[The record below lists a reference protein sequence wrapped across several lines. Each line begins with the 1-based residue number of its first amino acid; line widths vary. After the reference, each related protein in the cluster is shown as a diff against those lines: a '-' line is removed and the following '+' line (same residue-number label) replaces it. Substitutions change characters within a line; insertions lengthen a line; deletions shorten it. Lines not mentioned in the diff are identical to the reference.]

1 MSELMSALQNIEL
14 IALDRINLIS
24 NMQIQAK
31 YENAEYRFFIDKLL
45 NNLNDTKSIDIYNL
59 FLALNSEICL
69 NLAEIEKIP
78 EIISSYYSFLSTKFT
93 EISPTDTKQ
102 KSELTEKGIN
112 KFLFMLETNFA
123 EIKDYNKLSSKDIQ
137 SIIDLVQN
145 LISFFEENDLGYDN
159 DTKLQLNKTLNKIKD
174 SLLLEEKKHQ
184 ESDVSSYKETTNESP
199 SQDKQTYLPENI
211 NNVTTGSTKWTTLI
225 EKIEVL
231 KSLVDSGRIFET
243 SVVYNDIQNL
253 LANFD
258 PKEYFPEAFF
268 PLYKKIAPFI
278 GDIHKNIDYYSSSI
292 QWSIANKMYQIDYN
306 QFLENLEK
314 MPENNFLDPGLTLAK
329 EHFYETSSEAKGYAK
344 ESNKLLENEDAYKQ
358 NINLTAKNT
367 NRSKDNN
374 NQLRNIK
381 DVDLSNTETQSS
393 DSEEDDL
400 NKLFDF

>member
-344 ESNKLLENEDAYKQ
+344 
-358 NINLTAKNT
+358 
-367 NRSKDNN
+367 
-374 NQLRNIK
+374 
-381 DVDLSNTETQSS
+381 
-393 DSEEDDL
+393 
-400 NKLFDF
+400 